1 MCLGHVYI
9 ALEPVGSARLTFDD
23 DLYYELCDLM
33 TEYSSKSRMRSRTWR
48 GVSKWSRGKDRY
60 IGRLYSNIGKVP
72 SDSGIFRSIGELRE
86 FTGRSNGP
94 YWAIRE
100 RREGPQGVVAP
111 SPWAGPNWTRRG
123 AAPPSFLLSLPLF
136 PSLLLLIGKGILLGL
151 GSPSRTPYAW
161 RTPLGPATSSLPPLY
176 TGEGSTPKALKICL
190 SRVRCPPPQLHT
202 SVISS

>member
-60 IGRLYSNIGKVP
+60 IGRLYSDIGKVP
-72 SDSGIFRSIGELRE
+72 SDSGIFWSMGELME

-94 YWAIRE
+94 YWALVERE
-100 RREGPQGVVAP
+100 EKGQEVARV
-111 SPWAGPNWTRRG
+111 SPLPKPNWTRGGG
-123 AAPPSFLLSLPLF
+123 AAHLSFSD
-136 PSLLLLIGKGILLGL
+136 
-151 GSPSRTPYAW
+151 
-161 RTPLGPATSSLPPLY
+161 
-176 TGEGSTPKALKICL
+176 
-190 SRVRCPPPQLHT
+190 
-202 SVISS
+202 